1 MSACASRHRKRR
13 VRTHVGPLCRDWSR
27 GYADTHSAG
36 LVSSCD
42 SQSLRDSGVLRLPGY
57 GLGGD
62 DGRRRGVLMFAP
74 RPDVVC
80 WRAVELAWT
89 HEKRIAGR
97 TSYRTSLKRR
107 ALWSE
112 ASSPKKCPSC
122 GLPGSANVRL
132 QLLRAGQFCA
142 EKSGPGT
149 GVFDEPGPQS
159 TVESGWPR

>member
-1 MSACASRHRKRR
+1 
-13 VRTHVGPLCRDWSR
+13 
-27 GYADTHSAG
+27 
-36 LVSSCD
+36 
-42 SQSLRDSGVLRLPGY
+42 
-57 GLGGD
+57 
-62 DGRRRGVLMFAP
+62 MFAP

-122 GLPGSANVRL
+122 GLPGSANVASNYFERASSALRSRDREQVYLMNLVHKAQWNRGGPDEHLAHQRL
-132 QLLRAGQFCA
+132 
-142 EKSGPGT
+142 
-149 GVFDEPGPQS
+149 
-159 TVESGWPR
+159 